1 MNLPKIGENHSSHAS
16 SYVRFEETSGHAP
29 KTDKRRLPPVCSC
42 ITEQTGGSG
51 GNSQSGLG
59 AEGSDSCLS
68 FTKEDIE
75 TYTFEFGVRAATT
88 TDAQWKQICEAYRG
102 SRRKNG
108 QL

>member
-1 MNLPKIGENHSSHAS
+1 MTKPG
-16 SYVRFEETSGHAP
+16 VRYRKVESAIRMSE
-29 KTDKRRLPPVCSC
+29 KRRLPPVCSC

-51 GNSQSGLG
+51 GNSQSGVG

>member
-1 MNLPKIGENHSSHAS
+1 MT
-16 SYVRFEETSGHAP
+16 RM
-29 KTDKRRLPPVCSC
+29 RRLPPVCSC